1 MSGQLLALVSLGLT
15 GFSRLR
21 RGGEEDYLLGIDP
34 LFPSRLALILVAS
47 TILQY
52 PVALLILY

>member
-1 MSGQLLALVSLGLT
+1 VVSCSPRSVRT
-15 GFSRLR
+15 DTRFSRPR

-34 LFPSRLALILVAS
+34 LFPSRLAHILVAS

-52 PVALLILY
+52 PVALLILN